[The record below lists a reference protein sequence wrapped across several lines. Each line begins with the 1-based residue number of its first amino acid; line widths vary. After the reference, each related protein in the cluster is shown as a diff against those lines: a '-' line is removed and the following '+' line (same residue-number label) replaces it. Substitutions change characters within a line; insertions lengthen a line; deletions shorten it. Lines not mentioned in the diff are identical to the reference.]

1 MKYKNFWDIYME
13 YLPDYIFT
21 DNITDLINF
30 IKEKDY
36 YVADIEVKDSYSLN
50 DDATSNLDM
59 IFLEDN
65 LSVKYTDETH
75 PIIIYPYST
84 FPVVVFPDFF
94 NKYKDLLLKI
104 KTEQDIEKIQGKKNA
119 RRKVESTI
127 IINEKFNNLVDI
139 IDYIDDDCNCLIRIE
154 NIKLDDVILKKL
166 RSKKIN
172 IEYFDENDKKIIISS
187 KYAILYYTYE
197 SLKEYKKIII
207 DETITARDISNL
219 LLVPDDTIIEWK
231 FSGDSIIKSED
242 YNSIEKA
249 LDYLE
254 KNGKKNTVRI
264 HVPKR
269 VPFSQTNLYLKS
281 YQNPRVIVHNDE
293 SDYTLY
299 SYVENDL
306 YLSYLVN
313 DIKNSNLTPYEKYMQ
328 VYNLVKNFKP
338 YRDNPDDLD
347 APRSLK
353 YIVDNKYIV
362 CAGFANLLIA
372 LLEKVG
378 INAYYY
384 SVEIKETGQEKDYSR
399 HARVIVNLTDKKYG
413 IDGYYIADPTWD
425 NSLKNNFLTHST
437 ITFEESTQENE
448 TFKDNLELELFNI
461 NSIYEYIERVKK
473 ILSKDEYNSIE
484 FRYKD
489 FVQKILDIFKE
500 LNPSYYKLLQNKHQ
514 DLMNDMKSFN
524 PKFDEN
530 IYKAFIFEIG
540 SHILTKTNKIVDRQ
554 KVVQASVMGEHK
566 LRIKK
571 SVLSNLAKRRVESER
586 ARLLQIDAI
595 DYKREFPK
603 AFK

>member
-1 MKYKNFWDIYME
+1 ME

-281 YQNPRVIVHNDE
+281 YQNPRVIVHNGE

-473 ILSKDEYNSIE
+473 ILSKDEDNSIE

-554 KVVQASVMGEHK
+554 KVVQASVMGENK

>member
-172 IEYFDENDKKIIISS
+172 IEYFDENDKKTIISS

-281 YQNPRVIVHNDE
+281 YQNPRVIVHNGE

-473 ILSKDEYNSIE
+473 ILSKDEDNSIE

-500 LNPSYYKLLQNKHQ
+500 LNPSYYKLLQKEHQ
-514 DLMNDMKSFN
+514 DLMIDMKSFN
-524 PKFDEN
+524 SNFDEN
-530 IYKAFIFEIG
+530 IYKAFILEIG
-540 SHILTKTNKIVDRQ
+540 SHILTKTNKIVDRK
-554 KVVQASVMGEHK
+554 KVVQASVVGEHK
-566 LRIKK
+566 LRVKK
-571 SVLSNLAKRRVESER
+571 SVLSNLAKKRIAREKE
-586 ARLLQIDAI
+586 RLLKDDAI
-595 DYKREFPK
+595 DYKHEFPK
-603 AFK
+603 AFR

>member
-127 IINEKFNNLVDI
+127 TINEKFNNLVDI

-172 IEYFDENDKKIIISS
+172 IEYFDENDKKTIISS

-249 LDYLE
+249 LDYMTIQC
-254 KNGKKNTVRI
+254 NTPQMRRFISV
-264 HVPKR
+264 VLQNMKR
-269 VPFSQTNLYLKS
+269 GGTDVIAALQDIGREQWEERKAAAKRLCAEADSKLLFPMMLMLFSVVLMTVTPALSQASAKASATSRLILK
-281 YQNPRVIVHNDE
+281 P
-293 SDYTLY
+293 
-299 SYVENDL
+299 
-306 YLSYLVN
+306 LVMYPAFFWYF
-313 DIKNSNLTPYEKYMQ
+313 S
-328 VYNLVKNFKP
+328 V
-338 YRDNPDDLD
+338 
-347 APRSLK
+347 A
-353 YIVDNKYIV
+353 IV
-362 CAGFANLLIA
+362 CALGLPL
-372 LLEKVG
+372 G
-378 INAYYY
+378 I
-384 SVEIKETGQEKDYSR
+384 
-399 HARVIVNLTDKKYG
+399 
-413 IDGYYIADPTWD
+413 
-425 NSLKNNFLTHST
+425 
-437 ITFEESTQENE
+437 
-448 TFKDNLELELFNI
+448 
-461 NSIYEYIERVKK
+461 
-473 ILSKDEYNSIE
+473 
-484 FRYKD
+484 FR
-489 FVQKILDIFKE
+489 
-500 LNPSYYKLLQNKHQ
+500 
-514 DLMNDMKSFN
+514 
-524 PKFDEN
+524 
-530 IYKAFIFEIG
+530 IFEIHEERLQTFY
-540 SHILTKTNKIVDRQ
+540 SSQYQ
-554 KVVQASVMGEHK
+554 KEHCQK
-566 LRIKK
+566 LYCLFHNVSSQK
-571 SVLSNLAKRRVESER
+571 
-586 ARLLQIDAI
+586 
-595 DYKREFPK
+595 
-603 AFK
+603 

>member
-1 MKYKNFWDIYME
+1 ME

-281 YQNPRVIVHNDE
+281 YQNPRVIVHNGE

-500 LNPSYYKLLQNKHQ
+500 LNPSYYKLLQNKHK
-514 DLMNDMKSFN
+514 DLMIDMKSFN
-524 PKFDEN
+524 SNFDEN

>member
-36 YVADIEVKDSYSLN
+36 YVADIEVKDSYRLN

-172 IEYFDENDKKIIISS
+172 IEYFDENDKKTIISS

-281 YQNPRVIVHNDE
+281 YQNPRVIVHNGE

-473 ILSKDEYNSIE
+473 ILSKDEDNSIE

>member
-1 MKYKNFWDIYME
+1 ME

-172 IEYFDENDKKIIISS
+172 IEYFDENDKKTIISS

-281 YQNPRVIVHNDE
+281 YQNPRVIVHNGE

-473 ILSKDEYNSIE
+473 ILSKDEDNSIE

-500 LNPSYYKLLQNKHQ
+500 LNPSYYKLLQKEHQ
-514 DLMNDMKSFN
+514 DLMIDMKSFN
-524 PKFDEN
+524 SNFDEN
-530 IYKAFIFEIG
+530 IYKAFILEIG
-540 SHILTKTNKIVDRQ
+540 SHILTKTNKIVDRK
-554 KVVQASVMGEHK
+554 KVVQASVVGEHK
-566 LRIKK
+566 LRVKK
-571 SVLSNLAKRRVESER
+571 SVLSNLAKKRIAREKE
-586 ARLLQIDAI
+586 RLLKDDAI
-595 DYKREFPK
+595 DYKHEFPK
-603 AFK
+603 AFR

>member
-1 MKYKNFWDIYME
+1 ME

-172 IEYFDENDKKIIISS
+172 IEYFDENDKKTIISS

-281 YQNPRVIVHNDE
+281 YQNPRVIVHNGE
-293 SDYTLY
+293 SDYTLC

-473 ILSKDEYNSIE
+473 ILSKDEDNSIE

-500 LNPSYYKLLQNKHQ
+500 LNPSYYKLLQKEHQ
-514 DLMNDMKSFN
+514 DLMIDMKSFN
-524 PKFDEN
+524 SNFDEN
-530 IYKAFIFEIG
+530 IYKAFILEIG

-554 KVVQASVMGEHK
+554 KVVQASVVGEHK
-566 LRIKK
+566 LRVKK
-571 SVLSNLAKRRVESER
+571 SVLSNLAKKRIAREKE
-586 ARLLQIDAI
+586 RLLKDDAI
-595 DYKREFPK
+595 DYKHEFPK
-603 AFK
+603 AFR

>member
-281 YQNPRVIVHNDE
+281 YQNPRVIVHNGE

-500 LNPSYYKLLQNKHQ
+500 LNPSYYKLLQNKHK
-514 DLMNDMKSFN
+514 DLMIDMKSFN
-524 PKFDEN
+524 SNFDEN

>member
-281 YQNPRVIVHNDE
+281 YQNPRVIVHNGE

>member
-1 MKYKNFWDIYME
+1 ME

-139 IDYIDDDCNCLIRIE
+139 IDYIDDDCNCKIRIE
-154 NIKLDDVILKKL
+154 DIKLDDAILKKL

-172 IEYFDENDKKIIISS
+172 IEYFDENGKKTIISS
-187 KYAILYYTYE
+187 KYAILGYSYE
-197 SLKEYKKIII
+197 SLKELKKIFL

-219 LLVPDDTIIEWK
+219 LLVPDDTVIEWK
-231 FSGDSIIKSED
+231 FSGDSISKFDD
-242 YNSIEKA
+242 YNSIEKI

-254 KNGKKNTVRI
+254 YNGKKNIVRI
-264 HVPKR
+264 YVPKR
-269 VPFSQTNLYLKS
+269 VPFAQTNLYLKS
-281 YQNPRVIVHNDE
+281 YQNPKVIVHNDG
-293 SDYTLY
+293 SDYTLS

-313 DIKNSNLTPYEKYMQ
+313 DIKNSSLTPYEKYMQ

-338 YRDNPDDLD
+338 YRDNPDDTA

-353 YIVDNKYIV
+353 YIVDNEYIV
-362 CAGFANLLIA
+362 CSGFASLLIA

-378 INAYYY
+378 IDAYYY
-384 SVEIKETGQEKDYSR
+384 SVKVQEKGNEEDYFG
-399 HARVIVNLTDKKYG
+399 HARVIVNLIDDKYR
-413 IDGYYIADPTWD
+413 INGYYIADPTWD
-425 NSLKNNFLTHST
+425 NSFKYNFLTHST
-437 ITFEESTQENE
+437 ITFEESSQENE
-448 TFKDNLELELFNI
+448 TFKDNLESELFNVK
-461 NSIYEYIERVKK
+461 SIWEYIERVKK
-473 ILSKDEYNSIE
+473 ILNKDNDDSIE

-489 FVQKILDIFKE
+489 LVQKILDIFKN
-500 LNPSYYKLLQNKHQ
+500 LNPSYYELLQKEHQ
-514 DLMNDMKSFN
+514 DLMIDMKSFN
-524 PKFDEN
+524 SNFDEN
-530 IYKAFIFEIG
+530 IYKAFILEIG
-540 SHILTKTNKIVDRQ
+540 SHILTKTNKIVDRK
-554 KVVQASVMGEHK
+554 KVVQASVVGEHK
-566 LRIKK
+566 LRVKK
-571 SVLSNLAKRRVESER
+571 SVLSNLAKKRIAREKE
-586 ARLLQIDAI
+586 RLLKDDAI
-595 DYKREFPK
+595 DYKHEFPK
-603 AFK
+603 AFR

>member
-1 MKYKNFWDIYME
+1 ME

-172 IEYFDENDKKIIISS
+172 IEYFDENDKKTIISS

-219 LLVPDDTIIEWK
+219 LLVPDETIIEWK

-281 YQNPRVIVHNDE
+281 YQNPRVIVHNGE
-293 SDYTLY
+293 SDYTLC

-473 ILSKDEYNSIE
+473 ILSKDEDNSIE

>member
-1 MKYKNFWDIYME
+1 ME

-172 IEYFDENDKKIIISS
+172 IEYFDENDKKTIISS

-281 YQNPRVIVHNDE
+281 YQNPRVIVHNGE

-338 YRDNPDDLD
+338 YRDNPDDTA

-353 YIVDNKYIV
+353 YIVDNEYMV
-362 CAGFANLLIA
+362 CSGFASLLIA

-378 INAYYY
+378 IDAYYY
-384 SVEIKETGQEKDYSR
+384 SVKVQEKGNEEDYFG
-399 HARVIVNLTDKKYG
+399 HARVIVNLIDDKYR
-413 IDGYYIADPTWD
+413 INGYYIADPTWD
-425 NSLKNNFLTHST
+425 NSFKYNFLTHST
-437 ITFEESTQENE
+437 ITFEESSQENE
-448 TFKDNLELELFNI
+448 TFKDNLESELFNVK
-461 NSIYEYIERVKK
+461 SIWEYIERVKK
-473 ILSKDEYNSIE
+473 ILNKDNDDSIE

-489 FVQKILDIFKE
+489 LVQKILDIFKN
-500 LNPSYYKLLQNKHQ
+500 LNPSYYELLQKEHQ
-514 DLMNDMKSFN
+514 DLMIDMKSFN
-524 PKFDEN
+524 SNFDEN
-530 IYKAFIFEIG
+530 IYKAFILEIG
-540 SHILTKTNKIVDRQ
+540 SHILTKTNKIVYRQ
-554 KVVQASVMGEHK
+554 KVVQASVVGEHK
-566 LRIKK
+566 LRVKK
-571 SVLSNLAKRRVESER
+571 SVLSNLAKKRIAREKE
-586 ARLLQIDAI
+586 RLLKDDAI
-595 DYKREFPK
+595 DYKHEFPK
-603 AFK
+603 AFR

>member
-1 MKYKNFWDIYME
+1 ME

-166 RSKKIN
+166 RSKKNN
-172 IEYFDENDKKIIISS
+172 IEYFDENDKKTIISS

-219 LLVPDDTIIEWK
+219 LLVPDDTVIEWK
-231 FSGDSIIKSED
+231 FSGDSISKFDD
-242 YNSIEKA
+242 YNSIEKI

-254 KNGKKNTVRI
+254 YNGKKNIVRI
-264 HVPKR
+264 YVPKR
-269 VPFSQTNLYLKS
+269 VPFAQTNLYLKS
-281 YQNPRVIVHNDE
+281 YQNPKVIVHNDG
-293 SDYTLY
+293 SDYTLS

-313 DIKNSNLTPYEKYMQ
+313 DIKNSSLTPYEKYMQ

-338 YRDNPDDLD
+338 YRDNPDDTA

-353 YIVDNKYIV
+353 YIVDNEYIV
-362 CAGFANLLIA
+362 CSGFASLLIA

-378 INAYYY
+378 IDAYYY
-384 SVEIKETGQEKDYSR
+384 SVKVQEKGNEEDYFG
-399 HARVIVNLTDKKYG
+399 HARVIVNLIDDKYR
-413 IDGYYIADPTWD
+413 INGYYIADPTWD
-425 NSLKNNFLTHST
+425 NSFKYNFLTHST
-437 ITFEESTQENE
+437 ITFEESSQENE
-448 TFKDNLELELFNI
+448 TFKDNLESELFNVK
-461 NSIYEYIERVKK
+461 SIWEYIERVKK
-473 ILSKDEYNSIE
+473 ILNKDNDDSIE

-489 FVQKILDIFKE
+489 LVQKILDIFKN
-500 LNPSYYKLLQNKHQ
+500 LNPSYYELLQKEHQ
-514 DLMNDMKSFN
+514 DLMIDMKSFN
-524 PKFDEN
+524 SNFDEN
-530 IYKAFIFEIG
+530 IYKAFILEIG
-540 SHILTKTNKIVDRQ
+540 SHILTKTNKIVYRQ
-554 KVVQASVMGEHK
+554 KVVQASVVGEHK
-566 LRIKK
+566 LRVKK
-571 SVLSNLAKRRVESER
+571 SVLSNLAKKRIAREKE
-586 ARLLQIDAI
+586 RLLKDDAI
-595 DYKREFPK
+595 DYKHEFPK
-603 AFK
+603 AFR

>member
-1 MKYKNFWDIYME
+1 ME

>member
-172 IEYFDENDKKIIISS
+172 IEYFDENDKKTIISS

-281 YQNPRVIVHNDE
+281 YQNPRVIVHNGE
-293 SDYTLY
+293 SDYTLC

-473 ILSKDEYNSIE
+473 ILSKDEDNSIE

-500 LNPSYYKLLQNKHQ
+500 LNPSYYKLLQKEHQ
-514 DLMNDMKSFN
+514 DLMIDMKSFN
-524 PKFDEN
+524 SNFDEN
-530 IYKAFIFEIG
+530 IYKAFILEIG

-554 KVVQASVMGEHK
+554 KVVQASVVGEHK
-566 LRIKK
+566 LRVKK
-571 SVLSNLAKRRVESER
+571 SVLSNLAKKRIAREKE
-586 ARLLQIDAI
+586 RLLKDDAI
-595 DYKREFPK
+595 DYKHEFPQ
-603 AFK
+603 AFR

>member
-172 IEYFDENDKKIIISS
+172 IEYFDENDKKTIISS

-281 YQNPRVIVHNDE
+281 YQNPRVIVHNGE
-293 SDYTLY
+293 SDYTLC

-473 ILSKDEYNSIE
+473 ILSKDEDNSIE

-500 LNPSYYKLLQNKHQ
+500 LNPSYYKLLQKKHQ

>member
-1 MKYKNFWDIYME
+1 ME

-104 KTEQDIEKIQGKKNA
+104 KTEQDIAKIRGNIKRNG

-127 IINEKFNNLVDI
+127 IINENFNNLADI
-139 IDYIDDDCNCLIRIE
+139 IDYIDDDCNCKIRIE
-154 NIKLDDVILKKL
+154 DIKLDDAILKKL

-172 IEYFDENDKKIIISS
+172 IEYFDENGKKTIISS
-187 KYAILYYTYE
+187 KYAILGYSYE
-197 SLKEYKKIII
+197 SLKDLKKIFL

-219 LLVPDDTIIEWK
+219 LLVPDDTVIEWK
-231 FSGDSIIKSED
+231 FSGDSISKFDD
-242 YNSIEKA
+242 YNSIEKI

-254 KNGKKNTVRI
+254 YNGKKNIVRI
-264 HVPKR
+264 YVPKR
-269 VPFSQTNLYLKS
+269 VPFAQTNLYLKS
-281 YQNPRVIVHNDE
+281 YQNPKAIVHNDG
-293 SDYTLY
+293 SDYTLS

-313 DIKNSNLTPYEKYMQ
+313 DIKNSSLTPYEKYMQ

-338 YRDNPDDLD
+338 YRDNPDDTA

-353 YIVDNKYIV
+353 YIVDNEYMV
-362 CAGFANLLIA
+362 CSGFASLLIA

-378 INAYYY
+378 IDAYYY
-384 SVEIKETGQEKDYSR
+384 SVKVQEKGNEEDYSG
-399 HARVIVNLTDKKYG
+399 HARVIVNLIDDKYR
-413 IDGYYIADPTWD
+413 INGYYIADPTWD
-425 NSLKNNFLTHST
+425 NCFKYNFLTHST
-437 ITFEESTQENE
+437 ITFEESCQENE
-448 TFKDNLELELFNI
+448 TFKDNLESELFNVK
-461 NSIYEYIERVKK
+461 SIWEYIERVKK
-473 ILSKDEYNSIE
+473 ILNKDNDDSIE

-489 FVQKILDIFKE
+489 LVQKILDIFKN
-500 LNPSYYKLLQNKHQ
+500 LNPSYYELLQKEHQ
-514 DLMNDMKSFN
+514 DLMIDMKSFN
-524 PKFDEN
+524 SNFDEN
-530 IYKAFIFEIG
+530 IYKAFILEIG
-540 SHILTKTNKIVDRQ
+540 SHILIKTNKIVDRQ
-554 KVVQASVMGEHK
+554 KVVQASVVGEHK
-566 LRIKK
+566 LRVKK
-571 SVLSNLAKRRVESER
+571 SVLSNLAKKRIAREKE
-586 ARLLQIDAI
+586 RLLKDDAI
-595 DYKREFPK
+595 DYKHEFPK
-603 AFK
+603 AFR

>member
-172 IEYFDENDKKIIISS
+172 IEYFDENDKKTIISS

-293 SDYTLY
+293 SDYTLC

-384 SVEIKETGQEKDYSR
+384 SVEIKKTGQEKDYSR

-473 ILSKDEYNSIE
+473 ILSKDEDNSIE

>member
-1 MKYKNFWDIYME
+1 ME

-36 YVADIEVKDSYSLN
+36 YVADIEVKDSYRLN

-172 IEYFDENDKKIIISS
+172 IEYFDENDKKTIISS

-281 YQNPRVIVHNDE
+281 YQNPRVIVHNGE

-473 ILSKDEYNSIE
+473 ILSKDEDNSIE